1 MTKKEIVR
9 ALIEGIN
16 RDISGYNK
24 LAKLL
29 EMQRQ
34 LMLDRDNDK
43 LSEHSQQQQAL
54 CELLKKNAVYRSQLL
69 SNLGLPANNI
79 GMERLINALPAPGK
93 GKALILWQGLVSQ
106 IEHSQQL
113 NDANGEL
120 LAGQMQVI
128 NKLLN
133 IKDSSTYTSNE

>member
-1 MTKKEIVR
+1 MTKKETVR

-16 RDISGYNK
+16 RDMSGYNK
-24 LAKLL
+24 LSNML
-29 EMQRQ
+29 EQQRK
-34 LMLDRDNDK
+34 LMLERNNEK
-43 LSEHSQQQQAL
+43 LSEHNYQQQSL
-54 CELLKKNAVYRSQLL
+54 CELLKKNALYRSQLL

-79 GMERLINALPAPGK
+79 GMERLINALPTPGK
-93 GKALILWQGLVSQ
+93 EKALALWQGLVSQ
-106 IEHSQQL
+106 IEQSQQL

-120 LAGQMQVI
+120 LANQMQVI

>member
-16 RDISGYNK
+16 RDINGYSK
-24 LAKLL
+24 LTKML
-29 EMQRQ
+29 EQQRS
-34 LMLDRDNDK
+34 LMLERNNDE
-43 LSEHSQQQQAL
+43 LSEHNKQQQAL

-79 GMERLINALPAPGK
+79 GMERLIQALPAPGK
-93 GKALILWQGLVSQ
+93 DKALQLWQKLVKQ
-106 IEHSQQL
+106 IEHSQSL

-120 LAGQMQVI
+120 LASQMQVI

-133 IKDSSTYTSNE
+133 TKESDYPI

>member
-16 RDISGYNK
+16 RDINGYSK
-24 LAKLL
+24 LTRLL
-29 EMQRQ
+29 ETQRQ
-34 LMLDRDNDK
+34 LMLNRDNDK
-43 LSEHSQQQQAL
+43 LAEHHLQQQAL
-54 CELLKKNAVYRSQLL
+54 CELLKKNAIYRSQLL

-93 GKALILWQGLVSQ
+93 SKALALWQGLVAQ